1 MSNVKA
7 SGLGVTETLCFK
19 TWQASGTFSATAV
32 CVSLPWLSLAFCFS
46 ISLSF
51 LLVLPFVLPPL
62 VFAPLTA
69 AATAAM
75 VSHKAATACFCWCY
89 HYHGCRCS
97 RSCMSGGFS
106 LPVAFAAQCASF
118 PSALPLPPRQLLCC
132 LHRSECWLE
141 PCGRSPVSAALTL
154 HCLLFLLLANR

>member
-32 CVSLPWLSLAFCFS
+32 YVSLPWLSLAFYFS
-46 ISLSF
+46 LSLSF

-97 RSCMSGGFS
+97 RSCMSGDFS
-106 LPVAFAAQCASF
+106 RSF
-118 PSALPLPPRQLLCC
+118 CCSVCQLPLC
-132 LHRSECWLE
+132 SA
-141 PCGRSPVSAALTL
+141 SAAPPAAVLSPQVRVLARALWALSCL
-154 HCLLFLLLANR
+154 HCLLFLLPANR